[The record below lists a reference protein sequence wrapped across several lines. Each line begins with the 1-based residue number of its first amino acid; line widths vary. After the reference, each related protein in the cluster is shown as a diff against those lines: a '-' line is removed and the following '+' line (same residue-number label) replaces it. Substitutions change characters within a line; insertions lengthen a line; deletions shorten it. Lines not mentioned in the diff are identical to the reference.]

1 MGVFESIEAAEDLNA
16 ARLVLEAE
24 TRKIAKGKL
33 SACPHRRWGGYHLN
47 TNTCKHPDRTP
58 GRLCVDF
65 KCPAIDWLDY
75 LK

>member
-1 MGVFESIEAAEDLNA
+1 MGVFDNIEAEENLKITV
-16 ARLVLEAE
+16 LELEAE
-24 TRKIAKGKL
+24 TKKIAEGKL
-33 SACPHRRWGGYHLN
+33 SACPHRRYGGYHLN
-47 TNTCKHPDRTP
+47 TNMCKHPDRTP